1 MSVNC
6 AFILNLVK
14 KPQTVM
20 YSGKAD
26 MSESV
31 GSRSSESRALRVDL
45 LKEPVLSRL
54 CDALDKSNVK
64 GWRRLGDVVSSDRRF
79 QIR

>member
-1 MSVNC
+1 
-6 AFILNLVK
+6 
-14 KPQTVM
+14 M

-31 GSRSSESRALRVDL
+31 ESRSLESRALRVDL
-45 LKEPVLSRL
+45 LKEPVLNRL